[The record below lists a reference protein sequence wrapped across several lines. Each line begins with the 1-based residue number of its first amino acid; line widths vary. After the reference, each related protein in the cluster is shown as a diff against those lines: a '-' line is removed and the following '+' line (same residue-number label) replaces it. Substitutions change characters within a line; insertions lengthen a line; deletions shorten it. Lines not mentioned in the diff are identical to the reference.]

1 MTVRDTKTFALLG
14 CLGLGLVG
22 GAVFA
27 WKAAEVYFYGEPAK
41 AIALGARVE
50 SLAEELAALQQRL
63 ATAAPVAIPLPVER
77 DAMLGTEPA
86 PGPGVSLAVEARLA
100 ALEQA
105 VAQLRSQQLGQ
116 PSASQPGSSA
126 IPNDVPG
133 LLLALADKNLRG
145 HGVTAEQRQR
155 RIDLLRRLLELD
167 PGHESAAQA
176 LLDLA
181 DDHVASN
188 PKAGIELLDQFAARV
203 TLPPWQLA
211 GRYANLHG
219 FAGDR
224 DRERAIHAATAR
236 DPRTPEAEQA
246 SAWFWHAHSFFQ
258 QQRYE
263 EAAAGFA
270 AILRDYGTNIDAGI
284 QQTVAGA
291 RNHLEQAQQA
301 MQKRVERR

>member
-1 MTVRDTKTFALLG
+1 MASPRSSA
-14 CLGLGLVG
+14 
-22 GAVFA
+22 
-27 WKAAEVYFYGEPAK
+27 
-41 AIALGARVE
+41 
-50 SLAEELAALQQRL
+50 
-63 ATAAPVAIPLPVER
+63 R
-77 DAMLGTEPA
+77 DASICCVGYWNWI
-86 PGPGVSLAVEARLA
+86 R
-100 ALEQA
+100 
-105 VAQLRSQQLGQ
+105 
-116 PSASQPGSSA
+116 
-126 IPNDVPG
+126 
-133 LLLALADKNLRG
+133 
-145 HGVTAEQRQR
+145 VTNQRPKR
-155 RIDLLRRLLELD
+155 CSTWPTITSR
-167 PGHESAAQA
+167 AT
-176 LLDLA
+176 
-181 DDHVASN
+181 